1 VQCPTANDEQNTE
14 DQKPDVPRKRPTKIV
29 PHVMDAQYL
38 MVDQPLHD
46 VEDPPAGED
55 EPEVEAPVRCQ
66 ASLPPSPDGGD
77 GSGQDKN
84 PSRQMKEPV
93 CQGVDFQPG
102 DGVHRVAAYVA
113 NHVVPLKDLV
123 KHNAVNEAPKTQAV
137 QQTGHLRRRLTNHPR
152 CVCAATGHGGTVPS
166 YALDQ
171 TRREERER
179 KPLVG

>member
-1 VQCPTANDEQNTE
+1 MQCPTADDEQAAE
-14 DQKPDVPRKRPTKIV
+14 DQKPDVPRRRPIKVV
-29 PHVMDAQYL
+29 PHVMEAKYL

-46 VEDPPAGED
+46 VEDAPAGED
-55 EPEVEAPVRCQ
+55 EPEMEAPVRCQ
-66 ASLPPSPDGGD
+66 ASLPPSPDRGD

-84 PSRQMKEPV
+84 PSRQMKEAV
-93 CQGVDFQPG
+93 RQGVDFQPG
-102 DGVHRVAAYVA
+102 NGVHRVAAYVA
-113 NHVVPLKDLV
+113 DHVVPLKDLV
-123 KHNAVNEAPKTQAV
+123 KHNAVNEAPKTQAI

-152 CVCAATGHGGTVPS
+152 YVRAATGHGGTVPS